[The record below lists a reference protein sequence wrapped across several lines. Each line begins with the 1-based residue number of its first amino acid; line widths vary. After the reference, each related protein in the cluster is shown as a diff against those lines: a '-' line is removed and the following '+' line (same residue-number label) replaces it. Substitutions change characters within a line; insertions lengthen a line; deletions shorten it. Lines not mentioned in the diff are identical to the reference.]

1 MFCWVVPPKFTSR
14 ASNISK
20 KKLTIWPR
28 HRTLP
33 QTHHHPPTFSI
44 SRFLPIWLII
54 KKQQNCDTAWQSVQG
69 HGDDSRIPSGT
80 AGQTNQRPSGQ
91 LVLRPPVENHSTGH
105 FCVFL
110 GVRKVMKYLIHRQ
123 TAGCCVRGCW
133 KYYQKLKPTE
143 LTRLANIS
151 LLKQVLY
158 LRNNKRWSK
167 EKQGVGGHLANAV
180 TTQEM
185 HSFHRTDNKPFSVD
199 YRVSGGRT
207 KVSSCLRVLPDLL

>member
-80 AGQTNQRPSGQ
+80 AGQSKTFRAISIKTIG
-91 LVLRPPVENHSTGH
+91 
-105 FCVFL
+105 
-110 GVRKVMKYLIHRQ
+110 
-123 TAGCCVRGCW
+123 W
-133 KYYQKLKPTE
+133 KSF
-143 LTRLANIS
+143 NWS
-151 LLKQVLY
+151 LLCLPRCENSDEILDTSSNCRLLCERLLKIL
-158 LRNNKRWSK
+158 S
-167 EKQGVGGHLANAV
+167 ETEANW
-180 TTQEM
+180 
-185 HSFHRTDNKPFSVD
+185 VD
-199 YRVSGGRT
+199 VP
-207 KVSSCLRVLPDLL
+207 C